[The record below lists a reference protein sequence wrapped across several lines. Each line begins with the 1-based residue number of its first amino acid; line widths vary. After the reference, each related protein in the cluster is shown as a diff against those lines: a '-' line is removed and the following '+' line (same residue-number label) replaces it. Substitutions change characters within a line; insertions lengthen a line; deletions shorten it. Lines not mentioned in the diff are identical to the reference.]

1 MSDDET
7 FGPLL
12 HGTARAW
19 RLKLDERLKPMGLSQ
34 AKWRTLL
41 HLSVAPGPL
50 TQAEIAALLGIE
62 EPTLVT
68 LLHRLESDRWVAR
81 KNSSQDRRC
90 KTVHLAPRAQRVI
103 EQINTARSNFDT
115 NYSTIFRRPNFA
127 PASACWI
134 LSDKKR
140 KRGME
145 MKNEPPF
152 DGFEVERTAKTKM
165 GARLESGNGAAT
177 ELQEPR
183 RVKTSRVSKQ
193 RIPNWGYF
201 LFVLLAA
208 FAVARTLQR
217 GVQTAKT
224 AQPPVRP
231 VLVAKVISKDVPLYL
246 DEIGTCAAYETV
258 QVQAQVSG
266 QIIARHFQD
275 GADVKKGDLL
285 FTIDPRPF
293 QAALQQAQAQAA
305 LDQVTLKRQ
314 TELRAR
320 NVTAPQDFD
329 TAQANAR
336 KSEAAA
342 AAAQVNVDFC
352 YIKSPINGRAG
363 LRLVDVGN
371 IVSGN
376 TGSGAVLL
384 TIQGLDPIYTDFT
397 VAETDLALVRKYLGG
412 PNVKV
417 QTYSPD
423 DKIPPRIGDLYFI
436 DNAVQPG
443 SGTVKARGVTPNPDH
458 AFWPSEFVRVRFIL
472 DTVKDALLV
481 P

>member
-1 MSDDET
+1 M
-7 FGPLL
+7 
-12 HGTARAW
+12 
-19 RLKLDERLKPMGLSQ
+19 
-34 AKWRTLL
+34 
-41 HLSVAPGPL
+41 
-50 TQAEIAALLGIE
+50 
-62 EPTLVT
+62 
-68 LLHRLESDRWVAR
+68 
-81 KNSSQDRRC
+81 
-90 KTVHLAPRAQRVI
+90 
-103 EQINTARSNFDT
+103 
-115 NYSTIFRRPNFA
+115 
-127 PASACWI
+127 
-134 LSDKKR
+134 
-140 KRGME
+140 
-145 MKNEPPF
+145 
-152 DGFEVERTAKTKM
+152 
-165 GARLESGNGAAT
+165 
-177 ELQEPR
+177 
-183 RVKTSRVSKQ
+183 KTSRVSKQ

-423 DKIPPRIGDLYFI
+423 EKIPPRVGDLYFI
-436 DNAVQPG
+436 DTAVQPG

-458 AFWPSEFVRVRFIL
+458 ALWPSEFVRVRFIL
-472 DTVKDALLV
+472 DTIKDARLV
-481 P
+481 PQQAVQISQSGPFIFVLKPDNTVDLRPVKPGQRQDGDLMVVESGIEPGETVVVTGQLALAPGTKVDPKPYNAPNGASDQAAASKSAM